1 MVSMLS
7 AAATAPILAGGILGG
22 LGMPELIVIMI
33 VVLIIFGPKQ
43 LPRIGRAIG
52 ESVRELRNA
61 ANKLGEEEPP
71 QPASPRPAAPGGTV
85 ASSSTKSEPREA
97 GAAGPTP
104 PGDDSSS

>member
-1 MVSMLS
+1 MVSMMT

-22 LGMPELIVIMI
+22 LGMPELVVIMI

-61 ANKLGEEEPP
+61 ANKLGEDEPVHT
-71 QPASPRPAAPGGTV
+71 ATPRPAEPGGTV
-85 ASSSTKSEPREA
+85 ASSSTKPEPREA
-97 GAAGPTP
+97 GTSGPTP
-104 PGDDSSS
+104 PQDDSSS